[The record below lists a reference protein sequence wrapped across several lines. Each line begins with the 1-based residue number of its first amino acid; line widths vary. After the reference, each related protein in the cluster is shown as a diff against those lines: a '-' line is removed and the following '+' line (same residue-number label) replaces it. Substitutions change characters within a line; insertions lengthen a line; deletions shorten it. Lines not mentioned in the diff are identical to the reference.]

1 MRCTLTEEI
10 TAMRDCGIEGTICR
24 GLGGL
29 YGVYCPGREEM
40 LLCRARGHF
49 RRDGITP
56 LVGDHV
62 TILPAR
68 EIDESETDTDPA
80 TRAQRKKEA
89 EALWV
94 IDAIRERKNALIR
107 PPLSNLT
114 HLFLLLPSASPLPD
128 LCMAD
133 KLTAI
138 AVHGG
143 ITPIIVT
150 SKTDMDPAMAARI
163 AHIYETAGFP
173 VFPLSAVSGDGV
185 DALESYLAAIAAEGE
200 VTAAF
205 AGVSA
210 AGKSTLMTRLYPH
223 LALKTNTVSRKIQR
237 GRHTTRHVELY
248 PVTSGG
254 ARYFL
259 ADTPGFSVI
268 DFTRF
273 DFFPVEELP
282 DTFPEFADC
291 LGNCRYTKCTHTKEE
306 GCAVLA
312 KMAEGKIAP
321 ERHESYC
328 SIRREILEKP
338 EWQRQKES
346 EHRGK
351 R

>member
-1 MRCTLTEEI
+1 MRCTLTEET
-10 TAMRDCGIEGTICR
+10 TATQDREIAGTICR

-29 YGVYCPGREEM
+29 YGVYCPDQDEI

-62 TILPAR
+62 TVLPAR
-68 EIDESETDTDPA
+68 EIDDLAADDDPA
-80 TRAQRKKEA
+80 SRAHAKKET
-89 EALWV
+89 EAQWV

-107 PPLSNLT
+107 PPLANLT
-114 HLFLLLPSASPLPD
+114 HLFILLPCASPMPD

-143 ITPIIVT
+143 ITPLIVT
-150 SKTDMDPAMAARI
+150 SKTDMDPAMAATL

-173 VFPLSAVSGDGV
+173 VFPLSAVSGEGV
-185 DALESYLAAIAAEGE
+185 DALESYLAAISMEGE

-273 DFFPVEELP
+273 DFFPAEDLP
-282 DTFPEFADC
+282 ATFPEFADC
-291 LGNCRYTKCTHTKEE
+291 LGKCRYTKCTHTKEE

-312 KMAEGKIAP
+312 KMAAGKIAP
-321 ERHESYC
+321 ERHESYQA
-328 SIRREILEKP
+328 IRREILEKP

>member
-10 TAMRDCGIEGTICR
+10 TAMQDCAIDGTICR

-29 YGVYCPGREEM
+29 YSVYCPSREEM

-56 LVGDHV
+56 LVGDYV

-68 EIDESETDTDPA
+68 EMEDSQPNPDPL
-80 TRAQRKKEA
+80 THAQKKKEA
-89 EALWV
+89 QAQWV
-94 IDAIRERKNALIR
+94 IDAILERKNALIR

-114 HLFLLLPSASPLPD
+114 HLFILLPCASPLPD

-138 AVHGG
+138 AVHCG
-143 ITPIIVT
+143 ITPVIVT
-150 SKTDMDPAMAARI
+150 SKTDMDPKMAANI
-163 AHIYETAGFP
+163 AHIYETAGFS
-173 VFPLSAVSGDGV
+173 VFPLSAVSGEGI
-185 DALESYLAAIAAEGE
+185 DALEAYLFAIAAEGK

-248 PVTSGG
+248 PVTSGD

-273 DFFPVEELP
+273 DFFPVEALP
-282 DTFPEFADC
+282 DTFPEFAEC
-291 LGNCRYTKCTHTKEE
+291 IGECRYTKCTHTKEE

-312 KMAEGKIAP
+312 KITDGKIAP

-328 SIRREILEKP
+328 AIRREILEKP